1 MQDLWSI
8 AEKWRHYMASKKHD
22 YDVQRA
28 AQNSLNFTSGS
39 HYGLI
44 LPNI

>member
-1 MQDLWSI
+1 MQELWSI
-8 AEKWRHYMASKKHD
+8 AERCRPYIASKKHD
-22 YDVQRA
+22 YNIQRA

-44 LPNI
+44 LPSV